1 MHTWGREQVCDV
13 SRNRLQQ
20 STTKLP
26 FGAYVEYCRFA
37 NGETYRSSD
46 YEGADGVLGLRQ
58 LNSRRF
64 TLDLI
69 NNTLIV
75 DGGITR

>member
-1 MHTWGREQVCDV
+1 MGSDTINDDP
-13 SRNRLQQ
+13 RNRLQQ
-20 STTKLP
+20 STTKVP

-37 NGETYRSSD
+37 NGEIYRSSD

-75 DGGITR
+75 DGGIAK